1 MRTILPLAT
10 RIIARSQ
17 TIHRRLATSFRPNRG
32 FLIFGLLMVLMLSAC
47 GGAAEQ
53 AASPSEGATPT
64 TSAASEEAL
73 PGTEEFGLTMEQ
85 LVSNIEAVEGLIADC
100 MSAAG
105 FEYVA
110 ADFETTRAGMLAD
123 KSLPGL
129 SEDEFISQ
137 YGFGISTL
145 YTSLAPQLADAI
157 TPAALGLGRQ
167 NIEIFNGLSPA
178 DQTAYNRALFGEH
191 SDATFAVA
199 LEAEDFSRT
208 GGCTREAITQVF
220 TSDQLNVTYTNP
232 LDSLVQQ
239 DPRMITA
246 LGEYTDCIREAG
258 FDYSHP
264 DQVEADIHTRLDAIT
279 EGLAPE
285 ALSPDA
291 LAALT
296 ELQGEERA
304 IASAAFDCED
314 EFLTPVEEQI
324 LRELYAAPVQ

>member
-1 MRTILPLAT
+1 
-10 RIIARSQ
+10 
-17 TIHRRLATSFRPNRG
+17 
-32 FLIFGLLMVLMLSAC
+32 MVLILSAC

-53 AASPSEGATPT
+53 AALPQEDAAPT
-64 TSAASEEAL
+64 TSTSSEEAL

-85 LVSNIEAVEGLIADC
+85 LVSNIETVEGLIADC

-110 ADFETTRAGMLAD
+110 ADFETVRAGMLAD

-129 SEDEFISQ
+129 SEEEFISQ

-145 YTSLAPQLADAI
+145 YTNLAPQLADAI

-167 NIEIFNGLSPA
+167 NIEIFNNLSPT
-178 DQTAYNRALFGEH
+178 DQVAYNRALFGEH
-191 SDATFAVA
+191 PDATFAVT
-199 LEAEDFSRT
+199 LEGEDFSRT
-208 GGCTREAITQVF
+208 GGCTREAITEVF
-220 TSDQLNVTYTNP
+220 TPDQMNVTYINP
-232 LDSLVQQ
+232 LDSLVEQ
-239 DPRMITA
+239 DPRMVTA
-246 LGEYTDCIREAG
+246 LGEYADCIREAG

-264 DQVEADIHTRLDAIT
+264 DQVEADLHSRLDAIT

-291 LAALT
+291 FAALT

-304 IASAAFDCED
+304 IASVAFDCEE